1 MSWSGWL
8 LLFVALNGVHFLS
21 TWKLY
26 IAAGKN
32 AWEAAVPIYNAI
44 VLMEI
49 IHRPRWWVLLMLIP
63 IINLIIIPVIWVETI
78 RSFGFNSTKETALVL
93 ITGGLYIATKN
104 YGSTLKHVK
113 ERSLKPKT
121 AFGEWVSSILFAVV
135 AATLVHTYIMQPYII
150 PTGSLEKTLLV
161 GDFLFVSKFHY
172 GSRVPMTTVSFPMV
186 HDTLPVLNI
195 RSYLKKPQL
204 PYLRLPGLQKIE
216 RNEIVVFSWP
226 ADTVRQFFVKEA
238 GVRKPIDKKS
248 NYVKRCVAIP
258 GDTLQIIDGLVHID
272 GEKTQLPQRAR
283 VQYIHTLSHNEGIS
297 AKKLLDFGYKDFTRT
312 YKIKGITQQSFN
324 AIRPYILGTTGTS
337 VEDFKVITSS
347 RGLPIEIVQQLRLQ
361 VTEVLARERQL
372 TLTLN
377 EAKELAIQPWVD
389 TVVRRN
395 QAESIPNTNFF
406 PNALPYDWNED
417 NFGPLVLPKKGMQ
430 VTLTRENYP
439 IYKKLIREY
448 EKNDFIREADR
459 FYLNG
464 QEVTQYTFKQDYYWM
479 MGDNRH
485 KSEDSR
491 FWGFVPADH
500 IVGKPVFIWFSIEGI
515 NDGIKNWRIRW
526 SRLFTTV
533 GLEGKPRSYFPH
545 FIVIVVLWQLFSWYR
560 KRKVKKETA

>member
-1 MSWSGWL
+1 M
-8 LLFVALNGVHFLS
+8 
-21 TWKLY
+21 
-26 IAAGKN
+26 
-32 AWEAAVPIYNAI
+32 
-44 VLMEI
+44 
-49 IHRPRWWVLLMLIP
+49 
-63 IINLIIIPVIWVETI
+63 
-78 RSFGFNSTKETALVL
+78 
-93 ITGGLYIATKN
+93 
-104 YGSTLKHVK
+104 
-113 ERSLKPKT
+113 
-121 AFGEWVSSILFAVV
+121 SSILFAVV

-186 HDTLPVLNI
+186 HDTLPGLKI

-272 GEKTQLPQRAR
+272 GERTQLPQRAR

-297 AKKLLDFGYKDFTRT
+297 ARKLLDLGYKDFTRT

-395 QAESIPNTNFF
+395 QTESIPNTNFF

-448 EKNDFIREADR
+448 EKNDFIKKADR

-526 SRLFTTV
+526 NRLFTTV

-545 FIVIVVLWQLFSWYR
+545 FIVIVALWQLFSWYR